1 MWTRREMLEAALI
14 STAPMLTVRG
24 GIPIERIASA
34 STAPAQGPPAQGPPA
49 QSAQVPPAKPKP
61 AHARIAISLDLEM
74 SAQYPRREITEWN
87 FEKGNLDEPTKQYS
101 LQAARAA
108 KERGGKIHFFC
119 VGRVLEQPN
128 VDWLKEIAA
137 AGHPVGNHTY
147 DHIHLKA
154 PTASDLQFRFQRA
167 PWLVEGRATRDV
179 IRENIRIT
187 NDALRSRV
195 GIAAN
200 GFRTPGGFQNGLDD
214 RVDLQELLLEL
225 GFRWV
230 SSKYPAHPM
239 GPPKTAPT
247 AEIYDGIVSAQAQAQ
262 PYRYANGLVEIP
274 MSPVSDVGAFRTN
287 YWKLDYFLKAIRLA
301 VNWAIENRAVF
312 TFLAHPSCLVV
323 EDPQFESIRLI
334 CELVQNSAGRARIVG
349 LDEIAAEW
357 LA

>member
-1 MWTRREMLEAALI
+1 MIEAALI
-14 STAPMLTVRG
+14 GAAQFLTIPG
-24 GIPIERIASA
+24 GIPTGRTTSAAPPRPRSLTNAHSVPAGKASA
-34 STAPAQGPPAQGPPA
+34 
-49 QSAQVPPAKPKP
+49 
-61 AHARIAISLDLEM
+61 AHARIAITLDLEM
-74 SAQYPRREITEWN
+74 SAQYPRREMTEWN

-101 LQAARAA
+101 LQAARVA
-108 KERGGKIHFFC
+108 KELGGKIHFFC

-154 PTASDLQFRFQRA
+154 PTVTELQFRFQRA
-167 PWLVEGRATRDV
+167 PWLVEGRAARDV
-179 IRENIRIT
+179 IRENIRVT
-187 NDALRSRV
+187 NEALRSRV

-247 AEIYDGIVSAQAQAQ
+247 QEIYDGIVAAQAQAQ
-262 PYRYANGLVEIP
+262 PYRYANGLVELP

-287 YWKLDYFLKAIRLA
+287 YWKLEYFLKAIRLA

-312 TFLAHPSCLVV
+312 TLLAHPSCLVV

-334 CELVQNSAGRARIVG
+334 CELVRNSADRARIVG
-349 LDEIAAEW
+349 LDELAAEW